1 MNTVTAH
8 RELGRYLS
16 TMEKLEQERNRLAR
30 AAYHSRIVAL
40 AVWIV
45 VAWIGAYQV
54 GVWINGRAW

>member
-16 TMEKLEQERNRLAR
+16 TMEKLEQDKAKLER
-30 AAYHSRIVAL
+30 AAYHSLVVSI
-40 AVWIV
+40 AVWTV
-45 VAWIGAYQV
+45 VFWIGAYQV